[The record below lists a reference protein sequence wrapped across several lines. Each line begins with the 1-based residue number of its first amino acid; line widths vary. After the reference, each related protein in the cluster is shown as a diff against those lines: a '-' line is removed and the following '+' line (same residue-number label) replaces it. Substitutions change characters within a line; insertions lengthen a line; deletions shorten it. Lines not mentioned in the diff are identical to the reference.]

1 MSNPLIIHAGRA
13 VRERILRD
21 GFRYDDFDVVLGAA
35 GGPKWLVLY
44 GLDAVLAPALGAAP
58 RPRTFVGASVG
69 AWRLAAYL
77 QADPQGALDRLLARY
92 RDPTFFAEKR
102 PDMTKR
108 FEADVSAVLG
118 QAGLDALAEGAPN
131 ALYAVVTAFGAGR
144 RNLPWRLALTALR
157 NALGSRSFA
166 QASALGLG
174 QRVLAGP
181 APVPP
186 WLRAA
191 LPGAEVALRRE
202 QWPAALLATAAVPG
216 LIRPVEGLLA
226 GNALG
231 LDGGIADYHFGAI
244 PRDKGFTLYPHFYPH
259 LVPGWFDKPF
269 ARRRLDPRSVDHLL
283 LLAPSPAFV
292 AGLPGGKIPDR
303 KDPQTLG
310 GAALGARWGQVAEA
324 SRALGDAWAAL
335 TEGEGLGLARA
346 LAS

>member
-1 MSNPLIIHAGRA
+1 MIP
-13 VRERILRD
+13 
-21 GFRYDDFDVVLGAA
+21 RYA
-35 GGPKWLVLY
+35 
-44 GLDAVLAPALGAAP
+44 
-58 RPRTFVGASVG
+58 
-69 AWRLAAYL
+69 
-77 QADPQGALDRLLARY
+77 
-92 RDPTFFAEKR
+92 R
-102 PDMTKR
+102 PDMTAR

-118 QAGLDALAEGAPN
+118 PVGLEALAQSAPN

-144 RNLPWRLALTALR
+144 RNLPWRLALTALG
-157 NALGSRSFA
+157 NALRPRSFA
-166 QASALGLG
+166 QGGALGLG

-191 LPGAEVALRRE
+191 LPGAELILRPE
-202 QWPAALLATAAVPG
+202 HWPAALLATAAVPG
-216 LIRPVEGLLA
+216 LIRPVEGLLP
-226 GNALG
+226 GGALG
-231 LDGGIADYHFGAI
+231 IDGGIADYHFGSI
-244 PRDKGFTLYPHFYPH
+244 PRHEGFTLYPHFYPH

-269 ARRRLDPRSVDHLL
+269 ARRRLAPTSVDHML

-303 KDPQTLG
+303 KNPQALG

-324 SRALGDAWAAL
+324 SRALGDAWAEL